1 MGLPCVTTAGGER
14 KFARD
19 SERVDL
25 TRTALSLVV
34 NSQFNYVLYAKS
46 RPQTYIRHGLWHYD
60 PEKIHRRIY
69 IATWGSRP
77 GQTLS

>member
-1 MGLPCVTTAGGER
+1 MGLPCVTTVGGER

-46 RPQTYIRHGLWHYD
+46 RPQTYIRPWLMALW
-60 PEKIHRRIY
+60 PRKN
-69 IATWGSRP
+69 T
-77 GQTLS
+77 